1 MTIVPPKTKKG
12 RRPNDA
18 ERSLEPKGKRLD
30 LAQVWKLRVVN
41 RLSYGEIAR
50 AVGASKSS
58 IHAALHRLSKLVPDP
73 DAVKAYGEVRPTLLT
88 AVEYRLMA
96 SLTDGETIQKAS
108 LNNRA
113 YAFQQ
118 VFNARRLEEGKATEH
133 LSVVSRLLDERVKKR
148 NKTPHEDR
156 EGQEE
161 SDRQSALPSESG
173 KPASHNRD
181 Q

>member
-1 MTIVPPKTKKG
+1 MPRTIKTEEK
-12 RRPNDA
+12 PNDA

-50 AVGASKSS
+50 SLGVAKSS
-58 IHAALHRLSKLVPDP
+58 VHAALHRLQTLIPDP
-73 DAVKAYGEVRPTLLT
+73 EIVHAYQEVRPTLLT
-88 AVEYRLMA
+88 AVEQRLMA
-96 SLTDGETIQKAS
+96 SLLDEDALQKAS

-133 LSVVSRLLDERVKKR
+133 LCVVSRLLREIVP
-148 NKTPHEDR
+148 NMYKTPQEDSV
-156 EGQEE
+156 GHEE
-161 SDRQSALPSESG
+161 SDCHTALPSESG
-173 KPASHNRD
+173 KPASNNRN

>member
-1 MTIVPPKTKKG
+1 MPRKIKTEEK
-12 RRPNDA
+12 PNDS
-18 ERSLEPKGKRLD
+18 ERSLEPRGKRLD
-30 LAQVWKLRVVN
+30 LAQIWKLRVVN

-50 AVGASKSS
+50 SLGVAKSYV
-58 IHAALHRLSKLVPDP
+58 HAALHRLQKLIPDP
-73 DAVKAYGEVRPTLLT
+73 EMVSAYQEVRPTLLT

-133 LSVVSRLLDERVKKR
+133 LSVVSRLLDERVQNMYKK
-148 NKTPHEDR
+148 PQEDR
-156 EGQEE
+156 EGKEE

-173 KPASHNRD
+173 KPASHNRH

>member
-1 MTIVPPKTKKG
+1 MSIVPPKPKRG
-12 RRPNDA
+12 GRPNDT
-18 ERSLEPKGKRLD
+18 EQSFDLTRKRLD

-58 IHAALHRLSKLVPDP
+58 IHAALHRLQKLIPDP
-73 DAVKAYGEVRPTLLT
+73 EMVSAYQEVRPTLLT

-133 LSVVSRLLDERVKKR
+133 LSVVSRLLDERVQNMYKK
-148 NKTPHEDR
+148 PQEDR
-156 EGQEE
+156 EGKEE

-173 KPASHNRD
+173 KPASHNRH

>member
-1 MTIVPPKTKKG
+1 MPPNLKDGKK
-12 RRPNDA
+12 PNDS
-18 ERSLEPKGKRLD
+18 ERSLEPRGKRLD
-30 LAQVWKLRVVN
+30 LAQVWKLRVMN

-96 SLTDGETIQKAS
+96 SLLDEDALEKAS

-133 LSVVSRLLDERVKKR
+133 LSVVSRLLDERVQNMYKK
-148 NKTPHEDR
+148 PQEDR

-173 KPASHNRD
+173 KPASHNRH